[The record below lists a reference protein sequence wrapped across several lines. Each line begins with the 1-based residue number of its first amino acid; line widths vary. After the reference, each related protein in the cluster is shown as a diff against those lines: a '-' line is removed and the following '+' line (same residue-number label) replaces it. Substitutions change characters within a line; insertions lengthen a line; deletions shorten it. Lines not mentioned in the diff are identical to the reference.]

1 MVEDR
6 PDCCYRHPDRE
17 TGIRCTRCERPICPE
32 CMISASVGF
41 QCPDCVRQ
49 GATPRTRQRTI
60 AGGLVARDPLLV
72 TKILIALNVAVY
84 ALELA
89 VGSRIA
95 DDLGLR
101 AVCQPKGF
109 PDRQCAGVA
118 DGEWYRI
125 ITSAFVHDLPP
136 NFTHILFNMLTLWW
150 IGGPLERVL
159 GRSRYVALYLVSA
172 LAGSAA
178 VLLLAPHS
186 LTFGASGA
194 LYGLF
199 GATAV
204 FVKRLNYDMRPI
216 LILLGL
222 NIFFTFTWPHV
233 SWQAHLGGLVGG
245 TAVAI
250 GMFYAPRERR
260 NAVQWGTTAGVLVLS
275 LVLSVVAV
283 AQVTS

>member
-1 MVEDR
+1 MVEDQ
-6 PDCCYRHPDRE
+6 PVCCYRHPDRE

-101 AVCQPKGF
+101 AACYPGTGQW
-109 PDRQCAGVA
+109 CSSVA

-150 IGGPLERVL
+150 IGGPLERTL

-222 NIFFTFTWPHV
+222 NILFTFTWPHV

-245 TAVAI
+245 TAVAV

-275 LVLSVVAV
+275 LVLSVIAV